1 MQRRFVGAWLVVV
14 LAAVSL
20 AGCGQ
25 YNMLKARKA
34 FKEANVLYQQQDY
47 KRAAVKY
54 EEVISDPS
62 VVDGNASLTPAYFF
76 LANSYDNLYKPSR
89 KGETENDGYLTK
101 AVQFYKK
108 SAEVET
114 DKTLKTRSFQYLVNA
129 YGPDKLSQPDQAE
142 PLLREMIRLDPTE
155 PSNYVILSK
164 MYEDAGEYDQA
175 EQILVDAKNARPS
188 DPTGYRQ
195 LAAYYNRQGEFEK
208 TMQAL
213 NERAEKEPTNPE
225 AFYEMSMYY
234 WEKGYR
240 DFRLKDAEKLNYIK
254 LGLQAS
260 DKALALKGDYPE
272 ALTAKNLLLRSQALA
287 EKDPAVQQRLLKEAD
302 QVRDKAIE
310 LRKRAAGNNPAA
322 PATK

>member
-1 MQRRFVGAWLVVV
+1 MGAWLVVV

-20 AGCGQ
+20 TGCGQ

-34 FKEANVLYQQQDY
+34 FKEANVLYQQQDF

-54 EEVISDPS
+54 EEVVVDRS
-62 VVDGNASLTPAYFF
+62 VVDGNPSLTPAYFF

-89 KGETENDGYLTK
+89 KGEVENDGYLTK
-101 AVQFYKK
+101 AVEYYKK

-129 YGPDKLSQPDQAE
+129 YGADKLAQPEQAE
-142 PLLREMIRLDPTE
+142 PLLREMIKLDPAE
-155 PSNYVILSK
+155 PSNYVLLSR

-175 EQILVDAKNARPS
+175 EQILVDAKNARPN
-188 DPTGYRQ
+188 DPTVYRQ

-213 NERAEKEPTNPE
+213 QERADKEPTNPE

-240 DFRLKDAEKLNYIK
+240 DFRLRDAEKLTYIK
-254 LGLQAS
+254 QGLAAS
-260 DKALALKGDYPE
+260 DKALELKADYAE

>member
-1 MQRRFVGAWLVVV
+1 MGAWLVVV

-20 AGCGQ
+20 TGCGQ

-34 FKEANVLYQQQDY
+34 FKEANVLYQQQDF

-54 EEVISDPS
+54 EEVVVDRS
-62 VVDGNASLTPAYFF
+62 VVDGNPSLTPAYFF

-89 KGETENDGYLTK
+89 KGEAENDGYLTK
-101 AVQFYKK
+101 AVEYYKK
-108 SAEVET
+108 SSEVET

-129 YGPDKLSQPDQAE
+129 YGPDKLSQPEQAE
-142 PLLREMIRLDPTE
+142 PLLRQMIQLDPTE
-155 PSNYVILSK
+155 PSNYVLLSR

-175 EQILVDAKNARPS
+175 EQILVDAKNARPN
-188 DPTGYRQ
+188 DPTVYRQ
-195 LAAYYNRQGEFEK
+195 LAAYYNRQGEFDK

-213 NERAEKEPTNPE
+213 SERATKEPTNPE
-225 AFYEMSMYY
+225 AYYEMSMYY

-254 LGLQAS
+254 LGLENS
-260 DKALALKGDYPE
+260 NKALELKADYAE
-272 ALTAKNLLLRSQALA
+272 ALVSKNLLLRAQALA

-302 QVRDKAIE
+302 QVRDKATE